1 MVLLSAM
8 STVIELL
15 NAANY
20 QYFIFNRLA
29 RTENAIVFTISV
41 NDTMNN
47 MELIKNEKSFTS
59 Y

>member
-1 MVLLSAM
+1 MVLLYAM

-20 QYFIFNRLA
+20 QYLIFNRLA

-47 MELIKNEKSFTS
+47 MELIKNEK
-59 Y
+59 